1 MCYQLCC
8 IRGFLY
14 SGKLRCSS
22 VCPHRV
28 QCANFLNFRKLR
40 RGSDLSVDK
49 AVALAAGLDVAKCDS
64 NALRSYCDCQYTQ
77 HFFAWFIGLR
87 SWLPVKV

>member
-1 MCYQLCC
+1 MCYQPCC

-14 SGKLRCSS
+14 SGKLRCGS

-28 QCANFLNFRKLR
+28 QCANLLNLNKR
-40 RGSDLSVDK
+40 RCESDLSVDK
-49 AVALAAGLDVAKCDS
+49 AVAFAAGLDVAKCAS
-64 NALRSYCDCQYTQ
+64 NVLRSYCYCQYTQ

-87 SWLPVKV
+87 TWLPVKV